1 MSKELKI
8 SNVLDKHLSPI
19 QIDGA
24 NVPIELSTDA
34 IRVNED
40 ATFKK
45 DLVVEGQLNILGG
58 AVKLSLQKDWKLMQ

>member
-24 NVPIELSTDA
+24 SVPIELSTSA
-34 IRVNED
+34 VRFNED
-40 ATFKK
+40 VTF
-45 DLVVEGQLNILGG
+45 
-58 AVKLSLQKDWKLMQ
+58 QKM